1 MIQINIDGIVGIVFG
16 VVAFALIIAY
26 VIMDQVGNKKQA
38 VQQQIQAINNQINDK
53 KFIAENTA
61 DGKLQA
67 ACNSKVK
74 DLEQQKQFV
83 VYSKKFPGIT
93 QY

>member
-26 VIMDQVGNKKQA
+26 AIMDQVGTKKQA

-53 KFIAENTA
+53 KFIAENTS